1 MTRMADVGGCCS
13 QTEAVTSARL
23 LESLCHSHA
32 SGIVFNFLFV
42 QMRVC
47 VGGGSTR
54 RDCGFQ
60 EQCGTSRAGFML
72 IGIAAPYPWHRCH
85 NGQAVPTTWSRAIRG
100 CATS

>member
-47 VGGGSTR
+47 VWGGGVLGATVDFKSNV
-54 RDCGFQ
+54 
-60 EQCGTSRAGFML
+60 
-72 IGIAAPYPWHRCH
+72 APHVLDSC
-85 NGQAVPTTWSRAIRG
+85 
-100 CATS
+100 